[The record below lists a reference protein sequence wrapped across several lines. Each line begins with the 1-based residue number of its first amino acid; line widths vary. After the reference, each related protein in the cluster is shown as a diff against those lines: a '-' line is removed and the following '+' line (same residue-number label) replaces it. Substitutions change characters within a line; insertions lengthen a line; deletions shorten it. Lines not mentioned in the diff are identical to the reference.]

1 MDWLFII
8 CIIYIIC
15 FLYIIVKPFAIDEL
29 KYKIKQYQLEL
40 EERKRLAY
48 IQQKRREGNDSL
60 SLSFDDSDLD

>member
-1 MDWLFII
+1 MNWLFII

-15 FLYIIVKPFAIDEL
+15 FMYITVNPFAIDEL

-40 EERKRLAY
+40 EEHKRLAY

-60 SLSFDDSDLD
+60 SFDDSDLD